1 MAYLID
7 TDTIIFA
14 LRGDKTVLAK
24 FEENKHV
31 PLSISMITYAELVF
45 GAKRSQNEQ
54 KNMIKVNH
62 IREIYPIE
70 ELNIGVMDVFADI
83 KVKMYAKAINNP
95 DASVGVCCS
104 HKVVA
109 VGFNTLS
116 YGAERRG
123 IKPSARIRIEDMDL
137 FIAATALYND
147 LTLVTN
153 NTKHFE
159 NIPGL
164 KLENWKNGKT

>member
-7 TDTIIFA
+7 TDIIIFA

-24 FEENKHV
+24 FEENKHI
-31 PLSISMITYAELVF
+31 PISISMITYAELVF
-45 GAKRSQNEQ
+45 GAKRSQNEH

-70 ELNIGVMDVFADI
+70 ELNADVMEIFADI
-83 KVKMYAKAINNP
+83 KAKLYAKA
-95 DASVGVCCS
+95 
-104 HKVVA
+104 
-109 VGFNTLS
+109 
-116 YGAERRG
+116 
-123 IKPSARIRIEDMDL
+123 IRIEDMDL
-137 FIAATALYND
+137 FIAATAIYND

-159 NIPGL
+159 NIPLL
-164 KLENWKNGKT
+164 KLENWKKNVQ

>member
-14 LRGDKTVLAK
+14 LRGDKNVLAK
-24 FEENKHV
+24 FEENKNL
-31 PLSISMITYAELVF
+31 PISISMITYAELIF

-62 IREIYPIE
+62 IRDISAIE
-70 ELNIGVMDVFADI
+70 DLNEGVMEVFAD
-83 KVKMYAKAINNP
+83 VKAKMFEK
-95 DASVGVCCS
+95 G
-104 HKVVA
+104 
-109 VGFNTLS
+109 
-116 YGAERRG
+116 
-123 IKPSARIRIEDMDL
+123 IRIEDMDL
-137 FIAATALYND
+137 LIAATAIYNE

-159 NIPGL
+159 NIPNL
-164 KLENWKNGKT
+164 KLENWKK

>member
-7 TDTIIFA
+7 TDIIIFA

-24 FEENKHV
+24 FEENKHI
-31 PLSISMITYAELVF
+31 PISISMITYAELVF

-70 ELNIGVMDVFADI
+70 ELNADVMEVFADI
-83 KVKMYAKAINNP
+83 KAKLYAKA
-95 DASVGVCCS
+95 
-104 HKVVA
+104 
-109 VGFNTLS
+109 
-116 YGAERRG
+116 
-123 IKPSARIRIEDMDL
+123 IRIEDMDL
-137 FIAATALYND
+137 FIAATAIYNN

-159 NIPGL
+159 HGPLL
-164 KLENWKNGKT
+164 KLENWKKELL

>member
-7 TDTIIFA
+7 TDIIIFA

-24 FEENKHV
+24 FEENKTI
-31 PLSISMITYAELVF
+31 PISISMITYAELVF

-70 ELNIGVMDVFADI
+70 ELNADVMEVFADI
-83 KVKMYAKAINNP
+83 KAKLYAKA
-95 DASVGVCCS
+95 
-104 HKVVA
+104 
-109 VGFNTLS
+109 
-116 YGAERRG
+116 
-123 IKPSARIRIEDMDL
+123 IRIEDMDL
-137 FIAATALYND
+137 FIAATAMYND

-164 KLENWKNGKT
+164 KLENWKRS

>member
-14 LRGDKTVLAK
+14 LRGDDKVLEK
-24 FEENKHV
+24 FKENKNI
-31 PLSISMITYAELVF
+31 PISISMITYAELIF

-62 IREIYPIE
+62 IRDIYPIE
-70 ELNIGVMDVFADI
+70 ELNEGVMEVFADI
-83 KVKMYAKAINNP
+83 KAKMFEK
-95 DASVGVCCS
+95 G
-104 HKVVA
+104 
-109 VGFNTLS
+109 
-116 YGAERRG
+116 
-123 IKPSARIRIEDMDL
+123 IRIEDMDL
-137 FIAATALYND
+137 LIAATAIYNE

-159 NIPGL
+159 NIPNL
-164 KLENWKNGKT
+164 KIENWKR

>member
-7 TDTIIFA
+7 TDIIIFA

-24 FEENKHV
+24 FEENKTI
-31 PLSISMITYAELVF
+31 PISISMVTYAELVF

-54 KNMIKVNH
+54 TNMIKVNH

-70 ELNIGVMDVFADI
+70 ELNVGVMEVFADI
-83 KVKMYAKAINNP
+83 KAKMYVKA
-95 DASVGVCCS
+95 
-104 HKVVA
+104 
-109 VGFNTLS
+109 
-116 YGAERRG
+116 
-123 IKPSARIRIEDMDL
+123 IRIEDMDL
-137 FIAATALYND
+137 FIAATAMYND

-164 KLENWKNGKT
+164 KLENWKRS

>member
-14 LRGDKTVLAK
+14 LRGDSNVLAK
-24 FEENKHV
+24 FEENKNL
-31 PLSISMITYAELVF
+31 PISISLITYAELVF

-62 IREIYPIE
+62 IRDIYPIE
-70 ELNIGVMDVFADI
+70 KLSEGIMEVFADI
-83 KVKMYAKAINNP
+83 KAKMFDK
-95 DASVGVCCS
+95 G
-104 HKVVA
+104 
-109 VGFNTLS
+109 
-116 YGAERRG
+116 
-123 IKPSARIRIEDMDL
+123 IRIEDMDL
-137 FIAATALYND
+137 LIAATAIYNE

-159 NIPGL
+159 NVPNL
-164 KLENWKNGKT
+164 KIENWKK

>member
-14 LRGDKTVLAK
+14 LRNDKSVLAK
-24 FEENKHV
+24 FEENKYI
-31 PLSISMITYAELVF
+31 PISISMITYAELVF

-70 ELNIGVMDVFADI
+70 ELNEGVMEVFADI
-83 KVKMYAKAINNP
+83 KAKMFDK
-95 DASVGVCCS
+95 G
-104 HKVVA
+104 
-109 VGFNTLS
+109 
-116 YGAERRG
+116 
-123 IKPSARIRIEDMDL
+123 IRIEDMDL
-137 FIAATALYND
+137 LIAATAIYNE

-153 NTKHFE
+153 NTEHFE
-159 NIPGL
+159 SVPNL
-164 KLENWKNGKT
+164 KLENWKE

>member
-14 LRGDKTVLAK
+14 LRGDSSVLAK
-24 FEENKHV
+24 FEENKNL
-31 PLSISMITYAELVF
+31 PFSISMITYAELVF

-62 IREIYPIE
+62 IRDIYPIE
-70 ELNIGVMDVFADI
+70 ELNEGVIEVFADI
-83 KVKMYAKAINNP
+83 KAKMFDKA
-95 DASVGVCCS
+95 
-104 HKVVA
+104 
-109 VGFNTLS
+109 
-116 YGAERRG
+116 
-123 IKPSARIRIEDMDL
+123 IRIEDMDL
-137 FIAATALYND
+137 LIAATAIYNE

-159 NIPGL
+159 NVPNL
-164 KLENWKNGKT
+164 KIENWKIR